1 VSVPLGE
8 YIVVRCSKFKLRM
21 TYWADNIKFI
31 KDIIDSKYKKIEDAI
46 VDMEEHVKSLNE
58 DSDNKK
64 SRDGFIE
71 ATRAVELMSFDEVE
85 GLAETMFK
93 DMPEAE
99 REKEQNRMKEYKDK
113 FQATLSQIKDTKS
126 KFGIK

>member
-1 VSVPLGE
+1 
-8 YIVVRCSKFKLRM
+8 M
-21 TYWADNIKFI
+21 THWADNIKFV
-31 KDIIDSKYKKIEDAI
+31 KDVIDSKYKKIEDAI
-46 VDMEEHVKSLNE
+46 ADMEEHVKSLNE
-58 DSDNKK
+58 NSDSKK

-71 ATRAVELMSFDEVE
+71 ATRALELMNFAEVE

-113 FQATLSQIKDTKS
+113 FQATLTTIKDTKA